1 MDNNAATMT
10 PEAGTSEGGP
20 SPQAARDAANRESL
34 SRAYDAIERREK
46 ATERDPVIQDQFRAQ
61 ASGERVLKEDE
72 DYTAQGLPVFRP
84 HGTTPSV
91 RDSLAAA
98 ANRAEAREKAKQA
111 RQMPKLADDM
121 PLREKLEKAEDW
133 RQLSAADQRDFRAG
147 HDEAASQREA
157 AKWFGL
163 DLAESKAIEIEA
175 RMAAQ
180 DRVRPLL
187 DRYQKLVPHQNPEAT
202 MSNAAAW
209 AEALAR
215 NPEAAYRQLGERL
228 GLGPIDLQRQQ
239 QAQQAQ
245 YQQQLQVQRQ
255 QQSAQRVQAAVHRAV
270 ATAVDSF
277 AASHPDV
284 DALQP
289 RIIHA
294 LGTMRR
300 SGNAMRDLQAAYRA
314 AGGRYAA

>member
-1 MDNNAATMT
+1 
-10 PEAGTSEGGP
+10 
-20 SPQAARDAANRESL
+20 
-34 SRAYDAIERREK
+34 
-46 ATERDPVIQDQFRAQ
+46 
-61 ASGERVLKEDE
+61 
-72 DYTAQGLPVFRP
+72 
-84 HGTTPSV
+84 
-91 RDSLAAA
+91 
-98 ANRAEAREKAKQA
+98 
-111 RQMPKLADDM
+111 M

-133 RQLSAADQRDFRAG
+133 RQLSAADQRDFRRG
-147 HDEAASQREA
+147 HDEAQSQREA

-180 DRVRPLL
+180 DRVRPVL
-187 DRYQKLVPHQNPEAT
+187 DRYQKLVPHQDPTAT

-209 AEALAR
+209 AEALQR
-215 NPEAAYRQLGERL
+215 NPQAAYRQLGERL

-239 QAQQAQ
+239 QAH

-270 ATAVDSF
+270 ATAVDGF

-284 DALQP
+284 DGLQP

-300 SGNAMRDLQAAYRA
+300 SGNAMADLRSAYRL
-314 AGGRYAA
+314 AGGRYAV